1 MKQIKNPNVNKTVKN
16 FTINDTTDSNSSTS
30 TIQTNDNSKY
40 SDTFYQPSTSDDNK
54 SSSLNKKELTRGRIR
69 NQINYI
75 RPNFLQNLENKNN
88 TSIASPTLEI
98 QNLKLRQ
105 KINNTTKN
113 VSSPVST
120 NILQKNFAIFK
131 KYMIFR

>member
-88 TSIASPTLEI
+88 TSITSPTLEI
-98 QNLKLRQ
+98 QNRKLRQ
-105 KINNTTKN
+105 KIK
-113 VSSPVST
+113 
-120 NILQKNFAIFK
+120 
-131 KYMIFR
+131 

>member
-16 FTINDTTDSNSSTS
+16 FTINDTTDSNSSIS
-30 TIQTNDNSKY
+30 TVQTNDNSKY
-40 SDTFYQPSTSDDNK
+40 SDTSYQPSTSDDNK
-54 SSSLNKKELTRGRIR
+54 SSSLNKKEFTRGRVR

-98 QNLKLRQ
+98 QNRKLRQ

-131 KYMIFR
+131 NI